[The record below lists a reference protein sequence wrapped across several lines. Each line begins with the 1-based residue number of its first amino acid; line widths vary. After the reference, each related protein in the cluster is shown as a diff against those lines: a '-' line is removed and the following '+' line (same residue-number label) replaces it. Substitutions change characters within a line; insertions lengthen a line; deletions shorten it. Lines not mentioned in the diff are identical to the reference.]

1 MGKTET
7 MNQKYI
13 DKYISELQDSR
24 FYMED
29 DVVREVYYNPDSD
42 AGGQFVT
49 NLHSPSSVIEA
60 HEKCLD
66 NDTLWGYLESSAKQ
80 YLTDISDSE
89 FMSAAKSFI
98 ENPFDFK
105 GNSEKTT
112 EVLYKW
118 ATGIEQTQSE
128 TDIKMGG
135 M

>member
-1 MGKTET
+1 MSKTET

-24 FYMED
+24 FYIED

-66 NDTLWGYLESSAKQ
+66 NDTHR
-80 YLTDISDSE
+80 T
-89 FMSAAKSFI
+89 
-98 ENPFDFK
+98 NPVRIGHKD
-105 GNSEKTT
+105 GRNVICSLI
-112 EVLYKW
+112 VIGWNL
-118 ATGIEQTQSE
+118 
-128 TDIKMGG
+128 
-135 M
+135 